1 MTAFTGSRYI
11 TIGIKNEIP
20 LEYQIVMWEMI
31 DDDRR
36 MNKTLDYLQVF
47 ELKPSYENGK
57 TVQKIIHT
65 QEQPRRK
72 SIKTVDSDDPISA
85 TIFVIDDISHI
96 TMLLSH
102 EY

>member
-1 MTAFTGSRYI
+1 
-11 TIGIKNEIP
+11 
-20 LEYQIVMWEMI
+20 MI

-47 ELKPSYENGK
+47 ELKPSYENG
-57 TVQKIIHT
+57 VVMQEIVHT

-72 SIKTVDSDDPISA
+72 NIKTINSDSPISA